1 VGLDGIGDGN
11 LDATEGAYGLAWAM
25 HPSGAT
31 EVTSM
36 EIIVVAA
43 MLSLVV
49 LLGIAVKLYDLK
61 RKREE
66 EAVAAQARVSDAL
79 LMDATLAG
87 LPLTPTAH
95 LPLWKGTPLVVE
107 ITGAVPKAELRTAA
121 VDVARREISRSRSD
135 FQVEDHIEVDP
146 AMLTR
151 AA

>member
-1 VGLDGIGDGN
+1 MGD
-11 LDATEGAYGLAWAM
+11 APW
-25 HPSGAT
+25 GAT

-49 LLGIAVKLYDLK
+49 LLGIGVKLYDLK

-79 LMDATLAG
+79 LMDASLAG

-95 LPLWKGTPLVVE
+95 VPLWKGTPLVVE
-107 ITGAVPKAELRTAA
+107 ITGALPRAELRFAA

-135 FQVEDHIEVDP
+135 FQVEDHIKVDP
-146 AMLTR
+146 AILTR

>member
-1 VGLDGIGDGN
+1 
-11 LDATEGAYGLAWAM
+11 M
-25 HPSGAT
+25 

-49 LLGIAVKLYDLK
+49 VLGIAVKLYDLK
-61 RKREE
+61 RRREE

-107 ITGAVPKAELRTAA
+107 ITGAVTKAELRTAA
-121 VDVARREISRSRSD
+121 LDVARREISRSRSD
-135 FQVEDHIEVDP
+135 FQVEDHIKVDP
-146 AMLTR
+146 AVLTR

>member
-1 VGLDGIGDGN
+1 MGD
-11 LDATEGAYGLAWAM
+11 A
-25 HPSGAT
+25 PRRIT
-31 EVTSM
+31 EVTAM

-95 LPLWKGTPLVVE
+95 VPLWKGTPLVVE
-107 ITGAVPKAELRTAA
+107 ITGAVPRSELRTAA
-121 VDVARREISRSRSD
+121 VDVARREIARSRSD
-135 FQVEDHIEVDP
+135 FQVEDRIKVDP
-146 AMLTR
+146 LTR

>member
-1 VGLDGIGDGN
+1 
-11 LDATEGAYGLAWAM
+11 
-25 HPSGAT
+25 
-31 EVTSM
+31 M

-79 LMDATLAG
+79 LMDAALSG
-87 LPLTPTAH
+87 MPLTPTAH
-95 LPLWKGTPLVVE
+95 LPLWKGNPLVLE
-107 ITGAVPKAELRTAA
+107 ISGAVPKAELRTAA
-121 VDVARREISRSRSD
+121 MDVATREISRSRSD
-135 FQVEDHIEVDP
+135 FRIEDHIKVDP
-146 AMLTR
+146 ALLGR

>member
-1 VGLDGIGDGN
+1 M
-11 LDATEGAYGLAWAM
+11 GAA
-25 HPSGAT
+25 
-31 EVTSM
+31 EVTTM

-49 LLGIAVKLYDLK
+49 LLGIGVKLYDLK

-79 LMDATLAG
+79 LMDASLAG

-95 LPLWKGTPLVVE
+95 VPLWKGTPLVVE
-107 ITGAVPKAELRTAA
+107 IKGAVPRAELRSAA
-121 VDVARREISRSRSD
+121 IDVASREISRSRSD
-135 FQVEDHIEVDP
+135 FQVEDHIKVDP

>member
-1 VGLDGIGDGN
+1 MGD
-11 LDATEGAYGLAWAM
+11 AAPEAM
-25 HPSGAT
+25 
-31 EVTSM
+31 EVTTM

-49 LLGIAVKLYDLK
+49 LLGIVVKLYDLK

-79 LMDATLAG
+79 LMDAALAG

-95 LPLWKGTPLVVE
+95 LPLWRGTPLVVE
-107 ITGAVPKAELRTAA
+107 ITGAVPRPELRTAA
-121 VDVARREISRSRSD
+121 MDVARREISRSRSD
-135 FQVEDHIEVDP
+135 FQVEDRIQVDP
-146 AMLTR
+146 ALLTR